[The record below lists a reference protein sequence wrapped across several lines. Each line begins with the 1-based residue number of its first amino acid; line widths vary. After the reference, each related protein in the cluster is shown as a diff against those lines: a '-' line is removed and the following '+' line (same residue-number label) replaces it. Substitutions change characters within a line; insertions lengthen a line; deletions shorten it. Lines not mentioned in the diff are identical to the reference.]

1 MYIIMCICGCA
12 TAFMLRTVNA
22 STYTVP
28 HVNPDACG
36 DPVALSWLCRLWHC
50 RVTNRTHLS
59 LYTPHSDGAK
69 HLSPS
74 YGEGL
79 PSVSSTFFMHFPT
92 AHTVKPISESFLWSR
107 MLRPSK
113 MKAGFDIE
121 LKIFW

>member
-1 MYIIMCICGCA
+1 MCA
-12 TAFMLRTVNA
+12 TVERA

-28 HVNPDACG
+28 HVNPDARI
-36 DPVALSWLCRLWHC
+36 PVTVHRALWHC
-50 RVTNRTHLS
+50 RVTNHSSLS
-59 LYTPHSDGAK
+59 LYTPHTDTRGERGKAADSRCCVLAQST
-69 HLSPS
+69 SPS